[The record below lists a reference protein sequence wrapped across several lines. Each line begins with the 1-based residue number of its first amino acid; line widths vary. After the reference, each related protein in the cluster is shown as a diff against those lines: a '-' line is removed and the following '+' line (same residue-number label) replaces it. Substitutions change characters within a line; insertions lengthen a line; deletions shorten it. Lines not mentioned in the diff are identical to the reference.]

1 MPMRFDPTVN
11 LGHILTFAGFMVS
24 GFVAYGVMDK
34 RVTVLE
40 EARIAQSAIDRKQDE
55 DRADMKRT
63 NREDFKEINGK
74 LDKILMAAQMQQL
87 AGPTGRR

>member
-1 MPMRFDPTVN
+1 MRFDPTVN

-87 AGPTGRR
+87 AGPAGRR